1 MNAQQ
6 LAGDDDEQSSGYRCS
21 GSSAGVQKCAR
32 VRACE
37 RRLLPG
43 VACVQ
48 ALVHEQELV
57 SDMGKTTTE
66 AARVVFRGCCACSAS
81 VLRVRARTERVE
93 RVREC
98 AGAAR

>member
-1 MNAQQ
+1 MNKQRLGLGTAMNAQQ

-21 GSSAGVQKCAR
+21 GSSAGGRKCAR

-57 SDMGKTTTE
+57 PGHGEDYNRIRAVG
-66 AARVVFRGCCACSAS
+66 AVRLLHGQ
-81 VLRVRARTERVE
+81 RARIVGVCE
-93 RVREC
+93 
-98 AGAAR
+98 